1 MKLQELPRCNLPRHW
16 YVRLELSF
24 APRNV
29 HAHITEGACT
39 PCIVGVCV
47 FDCPVFLF
55 SIARLQ
61 VIKLN
66 LLPLYYFCMQ
76 ATNGNTC
83 YCCSHLRTHKYCC
96 MRVWI
101 FRAKCTYKRPKI
113 CNNLT
118 STNFVSYST
127 VRHVRLCVSQTRNI
141 KVQFTGTN
149 TLQLTANRTHM
160 CTDIYECV
168 WLSM

>member
-76 ATNGNTC
+76 ATNGVTAVHI
-83 YCCSHLRTHKYCC
+83 YAH
-96 MRVWI
+96 
-101 FRAKCTYKRPKI
+101 
-113 CNNLT
+113 
-118 STNFVSYST
+118 
-127 VRHVRLCVSQTRNI
+127 
-141 KVQFTGTN
+141 TN
-149 TLQLTANRTHM
+149 TAACEFEFFVQSARTNALKYATTSLALTLSLIQLCAM
-160 CTDIYECV
+160 SV
-168 WLSM
+168 FV